1 MSWCPEFPRPWTSL
15 PPIHILRKPTFCVTY
30 VVKLS
35 ENISDN
41 FRCHDYYTWTNMD
54 DHGTWSINHLEEMG
68 SFDVSIFS
76 GFWKIGLYLFGIP
89 RFSSFLE
96 RCLNSGPG
104 CWWSE
109 VRKGGFAV
117 VRQRSW
123 KPSENCRHV
132 SSCNK
137 IAENHRHVSGCNK
150 IAETL
155 PHADFGG
162 GSKTRVLCS
171 WEKTLEPTAVSREDP
186 HCKLRWC
193 EFSL

>member
-1 MSWCPEFPRPWTSL
+1 MHVRRRYLPVFPFPSL
-15 PPIHILRKPTFCVTY
+15 PPIHILWKPSFCVTY

-104 CWWSE
+104 WWWSE
-109 VRKGGFAV
+109 VRKGGFDV

-132 SSCNK
+132 SS
-137 IAENHRHVSGCNK
+137 CNK

-171 WEKTLEPTAVSREDP
+171 WEKTLEPTAVSREGL
-186 HCKLRWC
+186 HCKLWWC
-193 EFSL
+193 DFSL